1 MKQYITVKEFM
12 ARYGL
17 SERAVRHEIALGNIP
32 VTRIGRNVRIP
43 IVLLDP
49 HYNAVETANV
59 M

>member
-1 MKQYITVKEFM
+1 M

-43 IVLLDP
+43 VALFDP